1 MSVRVRFAP
10 SPSGSLHIGNVRTA
24 LFNWLFARKN
34 NGIFI
39 LRIEDTDV
47 ERTYES
53 AYSGILEDLSWLGLN
68 WDEGPYKQSERLDIY
83 KSYAQRF
90 LEEGLAYKC
99 FCTPEELENER
110 EQALKEGKPP
120 RYSGKCAR
128 LSPDEISRLE
138 AEGRP
143 YSIRFRIPKSAY
155 FIVEDIVRG
164 RIEFDVN
171 AITGDFIILR
181 SDGMPTYNFA
191 VVIDDYLMGITHVI
205 RGEDHLSNTPRQL
218 LIYKALGVVPPNF
231 AHLPMIVGSDH
242 SKLSKR
248 EGAFSVK
255 ELREQG
261 FLPEGVVNYLALLG
275 WSPKGEE
282 IKTLEELIEEFSL
295 EDVSPSPSA
304 YDPAKL
310 RWINR
315 QHILRI
321 NGEKLLEYSKPY
333 LKDFSNLP
341 EDWLIRAILSVR
353 EYAETLKDIPEE
365 LRRYYLDEVTLDE
378 KYREELSSGKKAIE
392 VFLEILENTEDL
404 SNIDALFK
412 EAIKISGLK
421 GRKFYHPIRIAL
433 TGYESGPE
441 LVELV
446 PILGKKRCIERLK
459 KSLSFLEVKD
469 EIL

>member
-34 NGIFI
+34 GGTFI

-47 ERTYES
+47 ERTYQS
-53 AYSGILEDLSWLGLN
+53 AYQGILEDLLWLGLN

-83 KSYAQRF
+83 KSYALKF

-99 FCTPEELENER
+99 FCSAEELERER
-110 EQALKEGKPP
+110 EEAIKEGRSP
-120 RYSGKCAR
+120 RYSGRCAN
-128 LSPDEISRLE
+128 LSLKEVSELE
-138 AEGRP
+138 AKGIP
-143 YSIRFRIPKSAY
+143 YSIRFRIPKDAY
-155 FIVEDIVRG
+155 FVVDDIIRG

-191 VVIDDYLMGITHVI
+191 VVIDDYLMDITHVI

-218 LIYKALGVVPPNF
+218 LIYKALGVNPPRF
-231 AHLPMIVGSDH
+231 AHLPMIVGSDR

-248 EGAFSVK
+248 EGALSVK

-275 WSPKGEE
+275 WSPKGDE
-282 IKTLEELIEEFSL
+282 IKTLDKLVEEFSL
-295 EDVSPSPSA
+295 EEVSPSPSA

-315 QHILRI
+315 QHIIRL
-321 NGEKLLEYSKPY
+321 NGERLLEYVRPFLNGIGDYPK
-333 LKDFSNLP
+333 
-341 EDWLIRAILSVR
+341 DWLLKAILSIR
-353 EYAETLKDIPEE
+353 EYAETLREIPEY
-365 LRRYYLDEVTLDE
+365 LKKYYLSDVSLNESH
-378 KYREELSSGKKAIE
+378 KEELALGKKGIE
-392 VFLEILENTEDL
+392 VFLNLLKETEDL
-404 SNIDALFK
+404 NTIDSIFK

-421 GRKFYHPIRIAL
+421 GRKFYHPIRLAL

-441 LVELV
+441 LVEFI
-446 PILGKKRCIERLK
+446 PILGKDKCIERLEK
-459 KSLSFLEVKD
+459 ALRFLE
-469 EIL
+469 E

>member
-10 SPSGSLHIGNVRTA
+10 SPSGSLHVGNVRTA

-34 NGIFI
+34 RGLFI

-47 ERTYES
+47 ERTFQS
-53 AYSGILEDLSWLGLN
+53 AYQGILEDLSWLGLN
-68 WDEGPYKQSERLDIY
+68 WDEGPYRQSERLDIY
-83 KSYAQRF
+83 KGYALRF

-99 FCTPEELENER
+99 FCSPEELEKER
-110 EQALKEGKPP
+110 EEAIKEGRPP
-120 RYSGKCAR
+120 RYSGRCAN
-128 LSPDEISRLE
+128 LSPEEVSKLE
-138 AEGRP
+138 AKGVP
-143 YSIRFRIPKSAY
+143 YSIRFRIPKDAY
-155 FIVEDIVRG
+155 FIVDDIIRG

-191 VVIDDYLMGITHVI
+191 VVIDDYLMNITHVI

-218 LIYKALGVVPPNF
+218 LIYKALGVDPPRF
-231 AHLPMIVGSDH
+231 AHLPMIVGSDR

-248 EGAFSVK
+248 EGSLSIK

-282 IKTLEELIEEFSL
+282 IKTLDELIEEFSL

-315 QHILRI
+315 QHIMRLDE
-321 NGEKLLEYSKPY
+321 EKLLEYAEPF
-333 LKDFSNLP
+333 LKGLNNYP
-341 EDWLIRAILSVR
+341 KDWLLRAINSIK
-353 EYAETLKDIPEE
+353 EYAETLSDIPQYIE
-365 LRRYYLDEVTLDE
+365 RYYLSEVNLDQSY
-378 KYREELSSGKKAIE
+378 KEELIAGKKAIE
-392 VFLEILENTEDL
+392 TFLSLLKETNDL
-404 SNIDALFK
+404 STIDSIFK
-412 EAIKISGLK
+412 EAIKISGIK
-421 GRKFYHPIRIAL
+421 GRRFYHPIRLAI

-441 LVELV
+441 LVEFI
-446 PILGKKRCIERLK
+446 PILGKARCIERLEK
-459 KSLSFLEVKD
+459 ALKFLE
-469 EIL
+469 E

>member
-10 SPSGSLHIGNVRTA
+10 SPSGSLHVGNVRTA

-34 NGIFI
+34 RGLFI

-47 ERTYES
+47 ERTFQS
-53 AYSGILEDLSWLGLN
+53 AYQGILEDLSWLGLN
-68 WDEGPYKQSERLDIY
+68 WDEGPYRQSERLDIY
-83 KSYAQRF
+83 KGYALRF

-99 FCTPEELENER
+99 FCSPEELEKER
-110 EQALKEGKPP
+110 EEAIKEGRPP
-120 RYSGKCAR
+120 RYSGRCAN
-128 LSPDEISRLE
+128 LSPEEVSKLE
-138 AEGRP
+138 AKGVP
-143 YSIRFRIPKSAY
+143 YSIRFRIPKDAY
-155 FIVEDIVRG
+155 FIVDDIIRG

-191 VVIDDYLMGITHVI
+191 VVIDDYLMNITHVI

-218 LIYKALGVVPPNF
+218 LIYKALGVDPPRF
-231 AHLPMIVGSDH
+231 AHLPMIVGSDR

-248 EGAFSVK
+248 EGSLSIK

-282 IKTLEELIEEFSL
+282 IKTLDELIEEFSL

-315 QHILRI
+315 QHIMRLDE
-321 NGEKLLEYSKPY
+321 EKLLEYAEPF
-333 LKDFSNLP
+333 LKDLNNYP
-341 EDWLIRAILSVR
+341 KDWLLRAINSIK
-353 EYAETLKDIPEE
+353 EYAETLSDIPQYIE
-365 LRRYYLDEVTLDE
+365 RYYLSEVNLDQSY
-378 KYREELSSGKKAIE
+378 KEELIAGKKAIE
-392 VFLEILENTEDL
+392 TFLSLLKEANDL
-404 SNIDALFK
+404 STIDSIFK
-412 EAIKISGLK
+412 EAIKISGIK
-421 GRKFYHPIRIAL
+421 GRRFYHPIRLAI

-441 LVELV
+441 LVEFI
-446 PILGKKRCIERLK
+446 PILGKARCIERLEK
-459 KSLSFLEVKD
+459 ALKFLE
-469 EIL
+469 E

>member
-10 SPSGSLHIGNVRTA
+10 SPSGSLHVGNVRTA

-34 NGIFI
+34 RGAFI

-47 ERTYES
+47 ERTFQS
-53 AYSGILEDLSWLGLN
+53 AYQGILEDLSWLGLN

-83 KSYAQRF
+83 KSYAFRF
-90 LEEGLAYKC
+90 LEDKLAYKC
-99 FCTPEELENER
+99 FCSPEELERER
-110 EQALKEGKPP
+110 EEALRSGKPP
-120 RYSGKCAR
+120 RYSGRCAN
-128 LSPDEISRLE
+128 LSQEEVDSLE
-138 AEGRP
+138 AKGLP
-143 YSIRFRIPKSAY
+143 YSIRFKIPKDAY
-155 FIVEDIVRG
+155 FVVDDMIRG

-191 VVIDDYLMGITHVI
+191 VVIDDYLMKITHVI

-218 LIYKALGVVPPNF
+218 LIYKALGVEPPRF
-231 AHLPMIVGSDH
+231 AHLPMIVGSDR

-248 EGAFSVK
+248 EGSLSIK

-275 WSPKGEE
+275 WSPKGDE
-282 IKTLEELIEEFSL
+282 IKTLNELIEEFSL

-315 QHILRI
+315 HHIMKLDE
-321 NGEKLLEYSKPY
+321 EKLLEYTRPFLGDLNNY
-333 LKDFSNLP
+333 P
-341 EDWLIRAILSVR
+341 TDWLLRSVASIK
-353 EYAETLKDIPEE
+353 EYAETLADIPKYIEKYYLGDIKLDQSHKEE
-365 LRRYYLDEVTLDE
+365 LA
-378 KYREELSSGKKAIE
+378 SSKKAIE
-392 VFLEILENTEDL
+392 TFLSLLRETDDL
-404 SNIDALFK
+404 NAIDSIFK
-412 EAIKISGLK
+412 EAMKISGIK
-421 GRKFYHPIRIAL
+421 GRRFYHPIRLAI

-441 LVELV
+441 LVEFI
-446 PILGKKRCIERLK
+446 PILGKERCIERLEK
-459 KSLSFLEVKD
+459 ALKFLED
-469 EIL
+469 

>member
-1 MSVRVRFAP
+1 MGVRVRFAP

-34 NGIFI
+34 NGTFI
-39 LRIEDTDV
+39 LRIEDTDI

-53 AYSGILEDLSWLGLN
+53 AYSGILEDLSWLGLT
-68 WDEGPYKQSERLDIY
+68 WDEGPYKQSERLETY

-99 FCTPEELENER
+99 FCSPEELERER
-110 EQALKEGKPP
+110 EEALKEGKPP

-128 LSPDEISRLE
+128 LTKEEIARLE
-138 AEGRP
+138 SEGRP
-143 YSIRFRIPKSAY
+143 YSIRFRIPESAH
-155 FIVEDIVRG
+155 FVVEDIVRG

-191 VVIDDYLMGITHVI
+191 VVIDDYLMKITHVI

-218 LIYKALGVVPPNF
+218 LIYKALEVEPPKF

-248 EGAFSVK
+248 EGSFSVK

-261 FLPEGVVNYLALLG
+261 FLPEGVINYLALLG

-282 IKTLEELIEEFSL
+282 IKSIDELIQEFSL
-295 EDVSPSPSA
+295 EDVSSSPSA
-304 YDPAKL
+304 YDPNKL

-315 QHILRI
+315 QHILRLD
-321 NGEKLLEYSKPY
+321 GKKLLDYTRPY
-333 LKDFSNLP
+333 LKEFESFP
-341 EDWLIRAILSVR
+341 ETWLIRAILSIR

-365 LRRYYLDEVTLDE
+365 LKKYYLKDVSLDD
-378 KYREELSSGKKAIE
+378 KYREELLAGKKAIE
-392 VFLEILENTEDL
+392 VFLDILKNTEDI
-404 SNIDALFK
+404 SNISNLFK

-441 LVELV
+441 LVELI
-446 PILGKKRCIERLK
+446 PILGKEKCIERLE
-459 KSLSFLEVKD
+459 KSLRFLEA
-469 EIL
+469 

>member
-34 NGIFI
+34 KGIFI

-47 ERTYES
+47 ERTYQS
-53 AYSGILEDLSWLGLN
+53 AYQGILEDLQWLGLN

-83 KSYAQRF
+83 KSYALRF

-99 FCTPEELENER
+99 FCSPEELERER
-110 EQALKEGKPP
+110 EIAIKEGRPP
-120 RYSGKCAR
+120 RYSGRCGR
-128 LSPDEISRLE
+128 LSPEEVSRLE
-138 AEGRP
+138 AEGIP
-143 YSIRFRIPKSAY
+143 YSIRFRIPKDAY
-155 FIVEDIVRG
+155 FVVDDIVRG

-191 VVIDDYLMGITHVI
+191 VVIDDYLMNITHVI

-218 LIYKALGVVPPNF
+218 LIYRALGVNPPRF
-231 AHLPMIVGSDH
+231 AHLPMIVGSDR

-248 EGAFSVK
+248 EGAFSVR
-255 ELREQG
+255 ELREEG

-275 WSPKGEE
+275 WSPRGDE
-282 IKTLEELIEEFSL
+282 IKTLDELIEEFSL

-315 QHILRI
+315 QHILRLE
-321 NGEKLLEYSKPY
+321 GEKLLEYARPFLNDIKNYP
-333 LKDFSNLP
+333 K
-341 EDWLIRAILSVR
+341 DWLLKAIISIR
-353 EYAETLKDIPEE
+353 EYAETLRDIPEYIKK
-365 LRRYYLDEVTLDE
+365 YYLNEVSLDE
-378 KYREELSSGKKAIE
+378 SYRDELLLGKSAIE
-392 VFLEILENTEDL
+392 AFLNLLKDTEDL
-404 SNIDALFK
+404 NSIDNIFK
-412 EAIKISGLK
+412 EAIRISGIK
-421 GRKFYHPIRIAL
+421 GRRFYHPIRIAL
-433 TGYESGPE
+433 TGYDSGPE
-441 LVELV
+441 LVEFIPV
-446 PILGKKRCIERLK
+446 LGKDKCMERLEK
-459 KSLSFLEVKD
+459 ALKFLE
-469 EIL
+469 E

>member
-34 NGIFI
+34 KGTFI

-47 ERTYES
+47 ERTYQS
-53 AYSGILEDLSWLGLN
+53 AYQGILEDLQWLGLN

-83 KSYAQRF
+83 KSYALRF

-99 FCTPEELENER
+99 FCSPEELERER
-110 EQALKEGKPP
+110 EIAIKEGRPP
-120 RYSGKCAR
+120 RYSGRCGR
-128 LSPDEISRLE
+128 LSPEEVSRLE
-138 AEGRP
+138 AEGIP
-143 YSIRFRIPKSAY
+143 YSIRFRIPKDAY
-155 FIVEDIVRG
+155 FVVDDIVRG

-191 VVIDDYLMGITHVI
+191 VVIDDYLMNITHVI

-218 LIYKALGVVPPNF
+218 LIYRALGVNPPRF
-231 AHLPMIVGSDH
+231 AHLPMIVGSDR

-248 EGAFSVK
+248 EGAFSVR
-255 ELREQG
+255 ELREEG

-275 WSPKGEE
+275 WSPRGDE
-282 IKTLEELIEEFSL
+282 IKTLDELIEEFSL

-315 QHILRI
+315 QHILRLEC
-321 NGEKLLEYSKPY
+321 GKLLEYARPFLNDIKNYP
-333 LKDFSNLP
+333 K
-341 EDWLIRAILSVR
+341 DWLLKAIISIR
-353 EYAETLKDIPEE
+353 EYAETLRDIPEYIKK
-365 LRRYYLDEVTLDE
+365 YYLNEVSLDE
-378 KYREELSSGKKAIE
+378 SYRDELLSGKSAIE
-392 VFLEILENTEDL
+392 AFLNLLKDTEDL
-404 SNIDALFK
+404 NSIDNIFK
-412 EAIKISGLK
+412 EAIRISGIK
-421 GRKFYHPIRIAL
+421 GRRFYHPIRIAL
-433 TGYESGPE
+433 TGYDSGPE
-441 LVELV
+441 LVEFI
-446 PILGKKRCIERLK
+446 PILGKDKCIERLEK
-459 KSLSFLEVKD
+459 ALKFLE
-469 EIL
+469 E

>member
-1 MSVRVRFAP
+1 MGVRVRFAP

-39 LRIEDTDV
+39 LRIEDTDI

-53 AYSGILEDLSWLGLN
+53 AYSGILEDLAWLGLN
-68 WDEGPYKQSERLDIY
+68 WDEGPYKQSDRLDIY
-83 KSYAQRF
+83 KSYAERF
-90 LEEGLAYKC
+90 LKEGLAYKC
-99 FCTPEELENER
+99 FCSPEELERER

-120 RYSGKCAR
+120 RYSGKCAN
-128 LSPDEISRLE
+128 LTEEEISRLE
-138 AEGRP
+138 SEGKSC
-143 YSIRFRIPKSAY
+143 SIRFRIPEDAC
-155 FIVEDIVRG
+155 FVVEDIIRG
-164 RIEFDVN
+164 KIEFDVN

-191 VVIDDYLMGITHVI
+191 VVIDDHLMKITHVI

-218 LIYKALGVVPPNF
+218 LIYRALEAEPPVF

-248 EGAFSVK
+248 EGSFSVK

-275 WSPKGEE
+275 WSPKEE
-282 IKTLEELIEEFSL
+282 EVKTLEELIEEFSL

-315 QHILRI
+315 QHILRLD
-321 NGEKLLEYSKPY
+321 GEKLLSYARPF
-333 LKDFSNLP
+333 LKEFENFP
-341 EDWLIRAILSVR
+341 KEWLIKAILSIR

-365 LRRYYLDEVTLDE
+365 IKKYYLNDISLDD
-378 KYREELSSGKKAIE
+378 KYREELLSGKKAIE
-392 VFLEILENTEDL
+392 VFLDLLKNAEDI
-404 SNIDALFK
+404 SDIDSLFK
-412 EAIKISGLK
+412 EAIKVSGLK
-421 GRKFYHPIRIAL
+421 GRRFYHPIRIAL

-441 LVELV
+441 LVELI
-446 PILGKKRCIERLK
+446 PILGKRKCIERLEN
-459 KSLSFLEVKD
+459 SLRFLEAEK
-469 EIL
+469 

>member
-10 SPSGSLHIGNVRTA
+10 SPSGSLHVGNVRTA

-34 NGIFI
+34 RGLFI

-47 ERTYES
+47 ERTFQS
-53 AYSGILEDLSWLGLN
+53 AYQGILEDLSWLGLN
-68 WDEGPYKQSERLDIY
+68 WDEGPYRQSERLDIY
-83 KSYAQRF
+83 KGYALRF

-99 FCTPEELENER
+99 FCSPEELEKER
-110 EQALKEGKPP
+110 EEAIKEGRPP
-120 RYSGKCAR
+120 RYSGRCAN
-128 LSPDEISRLE
+128 LSPEEVSKLE
-138 AEGRP
+138 AKGVP
-143 YSIRFRIPKSAY
+143 YSIRFRIPKDAY
-155 FIVEDIVRG
+155 FIVDDIIRG

-191 VVIDDYLMGITHVI
+191 VVIDDYLMNITHVI

-218 LIYKALGVVPPNF
+218 LIYKALGVDPPRF
-231 AHLPMIVGSDH
+231 AHLPMIVGSDR

-248 EGAFSVK
+248 EGSLSIK

-282 IKTLEELIEEFSL
+282 IKTLDELIEEFSL

-315 QHILRI
+315 QHIMRLDE
-321 NGEKLLEYSKPY
+321 EKLLEYAEPF
-333 LKDFSNLP
+333 LKGLNNYP
-341 EDWLIRAILSVR
+341 KDWLLRAINSIK
-353 EYAETLKDIPEE
+353 EYAETLSDIPQYIE
-365 LRRYYLDEVTLDE
+365 RYYLSEVNLDQSY
-378 KYREELSSGKKAIE
+378 KEELIAGKKAIE
-392 VFLEILENTEDL
+392 TFLSLLKETNDL
-404 SNIDALFK
+404 STIDSIFK
-412 EAIKISGLK
+412 EAIKISGIR
-421 GRKFYHPIRIAL
+421 GRRFYHPIRLAI

-441 LVELV
+441 LVEFI
-446 PILGKKRCIERLK
+446 PILGKARCIERLEK
-459 KSLSFLEVKD
+459 ALKFLE
-469 EIL
+469 E

>member
-10 SPSGSLHIGNVRTA
+10 SPSGSLHVGNVRTA

-34 NGIFI
+34 GGTFI

-47 ERTYES
+47 ERTYQS
-53 AYSGILEDLSWLGLN
+53 AYQGILEDLSWLGLN

-83 KSYAQRF
+83 KSYAIRF

-99 FCTPEELENER
+99 FCSPEELERER
-110 EQALKEGKPP
+110 EEAIKEGRPP
-120 RYSGKCAR
+120 RYSGKCAN
-128 LSPDEISRLE
+128 LSPEEVSKLE
-138 AEGRP
+138 EEGIP
-143 YSIRFRIPKSAY
+143 YSIRFRIPKDAY
-155 FIVEDIVRG
+155 FVVDDIIRG

-191 VVIDDYLMGITHVI
+191 VVIDDYLMNITHVI

-218 LIYKALGVVPPNF
+218 LIYKALGVNPPRF
-231 AHLPMIVGSDH
+231 AHLPMIVGSDR

-248 EGAFSVK
+248 EGALSVK

-282 IKTLEELIEEFSL
+282 IKTLDELVKEFSL
-295 EDVSPSPSA
+295 EEVSPSPSA

-315 QHILRI
+315 QHIIRLD
-321 NGEKLLEYSKPY
+321 GEKLLEYAKPFLGEMGDY
-333 LKDFSNLP
+333 PK
-341 EDWLIRAILSVR
+341 DWLLRAILSIR
-353 EYAETLKDIPEE
+353 EYTETLREIPEY
-365 LRRYYLDEVTLDE
+365 LKKYYLSDVSLDE
-378 KYREELSSGKKAIE
+378 SHKEELTLGKKAIE
-392 VFLEILENTEDL
+392 TFLNLLKETNDL
-404 SNIDALFK
+404 SAIDGIFK

-421 GRKFYHPIRIAL
+421 GRRFYHPIRIAL

-441 LVELV
+441 LVEFV
-446 PILGKKRCIERLK
+446 PIIGKDKCIERLEK
-459 KSLSFLEVKD
+459 ALRFLE
-469 EIL
+469 E

>member
-34 NGIFI
+34 RGTFI

-53 AYSGILEDLSWLGLN
+53 AYSGILEDLTWLGLN
-68 WDEGPYKQSERLDIY
+68 WDEGPYKQSERLEIY
-83 KSYAQRF
+83 RSYAQRF
-90 LEEGLAYKC
+90 LKEGLAYRC
-99 FCTPEELENER
+99 FCTPEELERER
-110 EQALKEGKPP
+110 EQALREGKPP
-120 RYSGKCAR
+120 RYSGRCAR

-143 YSIRFRIPKSAY
+143 YSIRFKIPESAY

-164 RIEFDVN
+164 RIEFNVN

-218 LIYKALGVVPPNF
+218 LIYNALGVTPPRF

-248 EGAFSVK
+248 EGSLSIK

-261 FLPEGVVNYLALLG
+261 FIPEGIINYLALLG
-275 WSPKGEE
+275 WSPKGDE
-282 IKTLEELIEEFSL
+282 IKSLDELINEFSL
-295 EDVSPSPSA
+295 EDVSSSPSA
-304 YDPAKL
+304 YDPDKL

-315 QHILRI
+315 QHILRLD
-321 NGEKLLEYSKPY
+321 EKKLLDYSRPY
-333 LKDFSNLP
+333 LKEFSNIN
-341 EDWLIRAILSVR
+341 EDWLTKAIVSIR
-353 EYAETLKDIPEE
+353 EYANTLKDIPEE
-365 LRRYYLDEVTLDE
+365 LKRYYFRDVTLDE
-378 KYREELSSGKKAIE
+378 KYRGELLSGKKAIE
-392 VFLEILENTEDL
+392 TFLSLLERTEDL
-404 SNIDALFK
+404 SDIGNLFK

-421 GRKFYHPIRIAL
+421 GRRFYHPIRIAL

-441 LVELV
+441 LVELI
-446 PILGKKRCIERLK
+446 PLLGRERCIERLK
-459 KSLSFLEVKD
+459 RSLKFLEVQQ
-469 EIL
+469 

>member
-10 SPSGSLHIGNVRTA
+10 SPSGSLHVGNVRTA

-34 NGIFI
+34 KGVFI

-47 ERTYES
+47 ERTFYS
-53 AYSGILEDLSWLGLN
+53 AYQGILEDLSWLGLN
-68 WDEGPYKQSERLDIY
+68 WDEGPYRQSERLDIY
-83 KSYAQRF
+83 KSYAIRF

-99 FCTPEELENER
+99 FCSPEELERER
-110 EQALKEGKPP
+110 EKAIKEGRPP
-120 RYSGKCAR
+120 RYSGKCAN
-128 LSPDEISRLE
+128 LSPEEVSRLE
-138 AEGRP
+138 AKGIS
-143 YSIRFRIPKSAY
+143 YSIRFKIPKDAY
-155 FIVEDIVRG
+155 FVVDDIIRG

-191 VVIDDYLMGITHVI
+191 VVIDDYLMKITHVI

-218 LIYKALGVVPPNF
+218 LIYKALGVEPPRF
-231 AHLPMIVGSDH
+231 AHLPMIVGSDR

-248 EGAFSVK
+248 EGSLSIK

-282 IKTLEELIEEFSL
+282 IKTLDELVEEFSL
-295 EDVSPSPSA
+295 EEVSPSPSA

-315 QHILRI
+315 QHILRLDE
-321 NGEKLLEYSKPY
+321 EKLLEYAKPFLGDLNNY
-333 LKDFSNLP
+333 PK
-341 EDWLIRAILSVR
+341 DWLLKAIVSIR
-353 EYAETLKDIPEE
+353 EYAETLSDIPRYIEKYYLSDINLDKSYKEE
-365 LRRYYLDEVTLDE
+365 LIL
-378 KYREELSSGKKAIE
+378 GKKAIE
-392 VFLEILENTEDL
+392 TFLNLLRETEDL
-404 SNIDALFK
+404 SVIDNVFK
-412 EAIKISGLK
+412 EAIKISGVK
-421 GRKFYHPIRIAL
+421 GRRFYHPIRLAI

-441 LVELV
+441 LVEFI
-446 PILGKKRCIERLK
+446 PILGKDRCIERLERALK
-459 KSLSFLEVKD
+459 FLE
-469 EIL
+469 E

>member
-34 NGIFI
+34 KGIFI

-47 ERTYES
+47 ERTYQS
-53 AYSGILEDLSWLGLN
+53 AYQGILEDLQWLGLN

-83 KSYAQRF
+83 KSYALRF

-99 FCTPEELENER
+99 FCSPEELERER
-110 EQALKEGKPP
+110 EIAIKEGRPP
-120 RYSGKCAR
+120 RYSGRCGR
-128 LSPDEISRLE
+128 LSPEEVSRLE
-138 AEGRP
+138 AEGIP
-143 YSIRFRIPKSAY
+143 YSIRFRIPKDAY
-155 FIVEDIVRG
+155 FVVDDIVRG

-191 VVIDDYLMGITHVI
+191 VVIDDYLMNITHVI

-218 LIYKALGVVPPNF
+218 LIYRALGVNPPRF
-231 AHLPMIVGSDH
+231 AHLPMIVGSDR

-248 EGAFSVK
+248 EGAFSIR
-255 ELREQG
+255 ELREEG

-275 WSPKGEE
+275 WSPRGDE
-282 IKTLEELIEEFSL
+282 IKTLDELIEEFSL

-315 QHILRI
+315 QHILRLE
-321 NGEKLLEYSKPY
+321 GEKLLEYARPFLNDIKNYP
-333 LKDFSNLP
+333 K
-341 EDWLIRAILSVR
+341 DWLLKAIISIR
-353 EYAETLKDIPEE
+353 EYAETLRDIPEYIKK
-365 LRRYYLDEVTLDE
+365 YYLNEVSLDE
-378 KYREELSSGKKAIE
+378 SYRDELLLGKSAIE
-392 VFLEILENTEDL
+392 AFLNLLKDTEDL
-404 SNIDALFK
+404 NSIDNIFK
-412 EAIKISGLK
+412 EAIRISGIK
-421 GRKFYHPIRIAL
+421 GRRFYHPIRIAL
-433 TGYESGPE
+433 TGYDSGPE
-441 LVELV
+441 LVELI
-446 PILGKKRCIERLK
+446 PILGKDKCIERLEK
-459 KSLSFLEVKD
+459 ALKFLE
-469 EIL
+469 E

>member
-10 SPSGSLHIGNVRTA
+10 SPSGSLHVGNVRTA

-34 NGIFI
+34 RGLFI

-47 ERTYES
+47 ERTFQS
-53 AYSGILEDLSWLGLN
+53 AYQGILEDLSWLGLN
-68 WDEGPYKQSERLDIY
+68 WDEGPYRQSERLDIY
-83 KSYAQRF
+83 KGYALRF

-99 FCTPEELENER
+99 FCSPEELEKER
-110 EQALKEGKPP
+110 EEAIKEGRPP
-120 RYSGKCAR
+120 RYSGRCAN
-128 LSPDEISRLE
+128 LSPEEVSKLE
-138 AEGRP
+138 AKGVP
-143 YSIRFRIPKSAY
+143 YSIRFRIPKDAY
-155 FIVEDIVRG
+155 FIVDDIIRG

-191 VVIDDYLMGITHVI
+191 VVIDDYLMNITHVI

-218 LIYKALGVVPPNF
+218 LIYKALGVDPPRF
-231 AHLPMIVGSDH
+231 AHLPMIVGSDR

-248 EGAFSVK
+248 EGSLSIK

-282 IKTLEELIEEFSL
+282 IKTLDELIEEFSL

-315 QHILRI
+315 QHIMRLDE
-321 NGEKLLEYSKPY
+321 EKLLEYAEPF
-333 LKDFSNLP
+333 LKGLNNYP
-341 EDWLIRAILSVR
+341 KDWLLRAINSIK
-353 EYAETLKDIPEE
+353 EYAETLSDIPQYIE
-365 LRRYYLDEVTLDE
+365 RYYLSEVNLDQSY
-378 KYREELSSGKKAIE
+378 KEELIAGKKAIE
-392 VFLEILENTEDL
+392 TFLSLLKEANDL
-404 SNIDALFK
+404 STIDSIFK
-412 EAIKISGLK
+412 EAIKISGIK
-421 GRKFYHPIRIAL
+421 GRRFYHPIRLAI

-441 LVELV
+441 LVEFI
-446 PILGKKRCIERLK
+446 PILGKARCIERLEK
-459 KSLSFLEVKD
+459 ALKFLE
-469 EIL
+469 E

>member
-34 NGIFI
+34 KGIFI

-47 ERTYES
+47 ERTYQS
-53 AYSGILEDLSWLGLN
+53 AYQGILEDLQWLGLN

-83 KSYAQRF
+83 KSYALRF

-99 FCTPEELENER
+99 FCSPEELERER
-110 EQALKEGKPP
+110 EIAIKEGRPP
-120 RYSGKCAR
+120 RYSGRCGR
-128 LSPDEISRLE
+128 LSPEEVSRLE
-138 AEGRP
+138 AEGIP
-143 YSIRFRIPKSAY
+143 YSIRFRIPKDAY
-155 FIVEDIVRG
+155 FVVDDIVRG

-191 VVIDDYLMGITHVI
+191 VVIDDYLMNITHVI

-218 LIYKALGVVPPNF
+218 LIYRALGVNPPRF
-231 AHLPMIVGSDH
+231 AHLPMIVGSDR

-248 EGAFSVK
+248 EGAFSVR
-255 ELREQG
+255 ELREEG

-275 WSPKGEE
+275 WSPRGDE
-282 IKTLEELIEEFSL
+282 IKTLDELIEEFSL

-315 QHILRI
+315 QHILRLE
-321 NGEKLLEYSKPY
+321 GEKLLEYARPFLNDIKNYP
-333 LKDFSNLP
+333 K
-341 EDWLIRAILSVR
+341 DWLLKAIISIR
-353 EYAETLKDIPEE
+353 EYAETLRDIPEYIKK
-365 LRRYYLDEVTLDE
+365 YYLNEVSLDE
-378 KYREELSSGKKAIE
+378 SYRDELLSGKSAIE
-392 VFLEILENTEDL
+392 AFLSLLKDTEDL
-404 SNIDALFK
+404 NSIDNIFK
-412 EAIKISGLK
+412 EAIRISGIK
-421 GRKFYHPIRIAL
+421 GRRFYHPIRIAL
-433 TGYESGPE
+433 TGYDSGPE
-441 LVELV
+441 LVEFIPV
-446 PILGKKRCIERLK
+446 LGKDKCMERLEK
-459 KSLSFLEVKD
+459 ALKFLE
-469 EIL
+469 E

>member
-10 SPSGSLHIGNVRTA
+10 SPSGSLHVGNVRTA

-34 NGIFI
+34 RGLFI

-47 ERTYES
+47 ERTFQS
-53 AYSGILEDLSWLGLN
+53 AYQGILEDLSWLGLN
-68 WDEGPYKQSERLDIY
+68 WDEGPYRQSERLDIY
-83 KSYAQRF
+83 KGYALRF

-99 FCTPEELENER
+99 FCSPEELEKER
-110 EQALKEGKPP
+110 EEAIKEGRPP
-120 RYSGKCAR
+120 RYSGRCAN
-128 LSPDEISRLE
+128 LSPEEVSKLE
-138 AEGRP
+138 AKGVP
-143 YSIRFRIPKSAY
+143 YSIRFRIPKDAY
-155 FIVEDIVRG
+155 FIVDDIIRG

-191 VVIDDYLMGITHVI
+191 VVIDDYLMNITHVI

-218 LIYKALGVVPPNF
+218 LIYKALGAEPPRF
-231 AHLPMIVGSDH
+231 AHLPMIVGSDR

-248 EGAFSVK
+248 EGSLSIK

-282 IKTLEELIEEFSL
+282 IKTLDELIEEFSL

-315 QHILRI
+315 QHIMRLDE
-321 NGEKLLEYSKPY
+321 EKLLEYAEPF
-333 LKDFSNLP
+333 LKDLNNYP
-341 EDWLIRAILSVR
+341 KDWLLRAINSIK
-353 EYAETLKDIPEE
+353 EYAETLSDIPQYIE
-365 LRRYYLDEVTLDE
+365 RYYLSEVNLDQSY
-378 KYREELSSGKKAIE
+378 KEELIAGKKAIE
-392 VFLEILENTEDL
+392 TFLSLLKEANDL
-404 SNIDALFK
+404 STIDSIFK
-412 EAIKISGLK
+412 EAIKISGIK
-421 GRKFYHPIRIAL
+421 GRRFYHPIRLAI

-441 LVELV
+441 LVEFI
-446 PILGKKRCIERLK
+446 PILGKARCIERLEK
-459 KSLSFLEVKD
+459 ALKFLE
-469 EIL
+469 E

>member
-34 NGIFI
+34 KGIFI

-47 ERTYES
+47 ERTYQS
-53 AYSGILEDLSWLGLN
+53 AYQGILEDLQWLGLN

-83 KSYAQRF
+83 KSYALRF

-99 FCTPEELENER
+99 FCSPEELERER
-110 EQALKEGKPP
+110 EIAIKEGRPP
-120 RYSGKCAR
+120 RYSGRCGR
-128 LSPDEISRLE
+128 LSPEEVSRLE
-138 AEGRP
+138 AEGIP
-143 YSIRFRIPKSAY
+143 YSIRFRIPKDAY
-155 FIVEDIVRG
+155 FVVDDIVRG

-191 VVIDDYLMGITHVI
+191 VVIDDYLMNITHVI

-218 LIYKALGVVPPNF
+218 LIYRALGVNPPRF
-231 AHLPMIVGSDH
+231 AHLPMIVGSDR

-248 EGAFSVK
+248 EGAFSVR
-255 ELREQG
+255 ELREEG

-275 WSPKGEE
+275 WSPRGDE
-282 IKTLEELIEEFSL
+282 IKTLDELIEEFSL

-315 QHILRI
+315 QHILRLE
-321 NGEKLLEYSKPY
+321 GEKLLEYARPFLNDIKNYP
-333 LKDFSNLP
+333 K
-341 EDWLIRAILSVR
+341 DWLLKAIISIR
-353 EYAETLKDIPEE
+353 EYAETLRDIPEYIKK
-365 LRRYYLDEVTLDE
+365 YYLNEVSLDE
-378 KYREELSSGKKAIE
+378 SYRDELLLGKSAIE
-392 VFLEILENTEDL
+392 AFLNLLKDTEDL
-404 SNIDALFK
+404 NSIDNIFK
-412 EAIKISGLK
+412 EAIRISGIK
-421 GRKFYHPIRIAL
+421 GRRFYHPIRIAL
-433 TGYESGPE
+433 TGYDSGPE
-441 LVELV
+441 LVELI
-446 PILGKKRCIERLK
+446 PILGKDKCIERLEK
-459 KSLSFLEVKD
+459 ALKFLE
-469 EIL
+469 E